1 MIAPG
6 WSAGPALPG
15 IRWSLHLLTG
25 TYDLAIDHP
34 IPSARPDVV
43 ERALRPAV
51 ATLVSLKLVVN
62 TALRFVYPFLPAI
75 ARGLGIDL
83 TQAGML
89 VSVRWASSLTT
100 PAVMSFAGDVHRTRR
115 LLVAGLAMFS
125 AGSIVTAW
133 AGVFIGAVVG
143 FVLAGLAKPMID
155 IGSQLYVAERVPYRR
170 RARYLG
176 ILEVAWAGG
185 LLVGAPAAGWLIANW
200 SWEAPFWALGSLGLV
215 GMGLALLFLDRH
227 DEAAANR
234 AARAPDSPGRQVM
247 LLLGT
252 IALFGFAHEGV
263 LVTLGGW
270 LEGSFSLTLLALGGV
285 GTLLGLSELAG
296 EGAMVA
302 FTDRLGKR
310 NALALGLGVGCVS
323 LLALSF
329 SSETLVPAMA
339 SLAIATVAMEFG
351 YISVIPLM
359 TELRPRGRTRILAL
373 SVVANGAGRIA
384 GDFISPR
391 LFTAGGMQMVTIVSA
406 SVVLAAVILILAGV
420 KEVSAE
426 ERARAGTES

>member
-1 MIAPG
+1 
-6 WSAGPALPG
+6 
-15 IRWSLHLLTG
+15 
-25 TYDLAIDHP
+25 
-34 IPSARPDVV
+34 
-43 ERALRPAV
+43 V
-51 ATLVSLKLVVN
+51 ATLVFLKLVVN

-100 PAVMSFAGDVHRTRR
+100 PALMSFAGDVHRTRR
-115 LLVAGLAMFS
+115 LVVAGLVMFS

-133 AGVFIGAVVG
+133 TGVFVGALVG
-143 FVLAGLAKPMID
+143 FALAGLAKPMID
-155 IGSQLYVAERVPYRR
+155 IGSQLYVAARVPYRR

-176 ILEVAWAGG
+176 ILELAWAGG
-185 LLVGAPAAGWLIANW
+185 LLVGAPAAGWLIDRW
-200 SWEAPFWALGSLGLV
+200 SWETPFWALGSLGLLGV
-215 GMGLALLFLDRH
+215 GLALLFLDRH
-227 DEAAANR
+227 DEAAAGR
-234 AARAPDSPGRQVM
+234 MATASDSPGRQVM
-247 LLLGT
+247 LLLA
-252 IALFGFAHEGV
+252 IVALFGFAHEGV

-296 EGAMVA
+296 EGVMVA

-310 NALALGLGVGCVS
+310 NALALGLGVGCAS
-323 LLALSF
+323 LFALAF
-329 SSETLVPAMA
+329 SSEALVPAMA
-339 SLAIATVAMEFG
+339 ALGVATLAMEFG

-359 TELRPRGRTRILAL
+359 TELRPRGRTRVLAL
-373 SVVANGAGRIA
+373 AVVANGVGRMA
-384 GDFISPR
+384 GDFIAPR

-406 SVVLAAVILILAGV
+406 AVVLSAAILVLTGV
-420 KEVSAE
+420 EEVSSA

>member
-1 MIAPG
+1 M
-6 WSAGPALPG
+6 
-15 IRWSLHLLTG
+15 
-25 TYDLAIDHP
+25 
-34 IPSARPDVV
+34 
-43 ERALRPAV
+43 
-51 ATLVSLKLVVN
+51 ATLVFLKLVVN

-100 PAVMSFAGDVHRTRR
+100 PALMSFAGDVHRTRR
-115 LLVAGLAMFS
+115 LVVAGLVMFS

-133 AGVFIGAVVG
+133 TGVFVGALVG
-143 FVLAGLAKPMID
+143 FALAGLAKPMID
-155 IGSQLYVAERVPYRR
+155 IGSQLYVAARVPYRR

-176 ILEVAWAGG
+176 ILELAWAGG
-185 LLVGAPAAGWLIANW
+185 LLVGAPAAGWLIDRW
-200 SWEAPFWALGSLGLV
+200 SWETPFWALGSLGLLGV
-215 GMGLALLFLDRH
+215 GLALLFLDRH
-227 DEAAANR
+227 DEAAAGR
-234 AARAPDSPGRQVM
+234 MATASDSPGRQVM
-247 LLLGT
+247 LLLA
-252 IALFGFAHEGV
+252 IAALFGFAHEGV

-296 EGAMVA
+296 EGVMVA

-310 NALALGLGVGCVS
+310 NALALGLGVGCAS
-323 LLALSF
+323 LFALSF
-329 SSETLVPAMA
+329 SSEALVPAMA
-339 SLAIATVAMEFG
+339 ALGVATLAMEFG

-359 TELRPRGRTRILAL
+359 TELRPRGRTRVLAL
-373 SVVANGAGRIA
+373 AVVANGVGRMA
-384 GDFISPR
+384 GDFIAPR

-406 SVVLAAVILILAGV
+406 AVVLSAAILVLTGV
-420 KEVSAE
+420 EEVSSA

>member
-1 MIAPG
+1 
-6 WSAGPALPG
+6 
-15 IRWSLHLLTG
+15 
-25 TYDLAIDHP
+25 
-34 IPSARPDVV
+34 
-43 ERALRPAV
+43 V
-51 ATLVSLKLVVN
+51 ATLVFLKLVVN

-100 PAVMSFAGDVHRTRR
+100 PALMSFAGDVHRTRR
-115 LLVAGLAMFS
+115 LVVAGLVMFS

-133 AGVFIGAVVG
+133 TGVFVGALVG
-143 FVLAGLAKPMID
+143 FALAGLAKPMID
-155 IGSQLYVAERVPYRR
+155 IGSQLYVAARVPYRR

-176 ILEVAWAGG
+176 ILELAWAGG
-185 LLVGAPAAGWLIANW
+185 LLVGAPAAGWLIDRW
-200 SWEAPFWALGSLGLV
+200 SWETPFWALGSLGLLGV
-215 GMGLALLFLDRH
+215 GLALLFLDRH
-227 DEAAANR
+227 DEAAAGR
-234 AARAPDSPGRQVM
+234 MATASDSPGRQVM
-247 LLLGT
+247 LLLA
-252 IALFGFAHEGV
+252 IVALFGFAHEGV

-296 EGAMVA
+296 EGVMVA

-310 NALALGLGVGCVS
+310 NALALGLGVGCAS
-323 LLALSF
+323 LFALSF
-329 SSETLVPAMA
+329 SSEALVPAMA
-339 SLAIATVAMEFG
+339 ALGVATLAMEFG

-359 TELRPRGRTRILAL
+359 TELRPRGRTRVLAL
-373 SVVANGAGRIA
+373 AVVANGVGRMA
-384 GDFISPR
+384 GDFIAPR

-406 SVVLAAVILILAGV
+406 AVVLSAAILVLTGV
-420 KEVSAE
+420 EEVSSA

>member
-1 MIAPG
+1 
-6 WSAGPALPG
+6 
-15 IRWSLHLLTG
+15 
-25 TYDLAIDHP
+25 
-34 IPSARPDVV
+34 
-43 ERALRPAV
+43 V
-51 ATLVSLKLVVN
+51 ATLVFLKLVVN

-100 PAVMSFAGDVHRTRR
+100 PALMSFAGDVHRTRR
-115 LLVAGLAMFS
+115 LVVAGLVMFS

-133 AGVFIGAVVG
+133 TGVFVGALVG
-143 FVLAGLAKPMID
+143 FALAGLAKPMID
-155 IGSQLYVAERVPYRR
+155 IGSQLYVAARVPYRR

-176 ILEVAWAGG
+176 ILELAWAGG
-185 LLVGAPAAGWLIANW
+185 LLVGAPAAGWLIDRW
-200 SWEAPFWALGSLGLV
+200 SWETPFWALGSLGLAGV
-215 GMGLALLFLDRH
+215 GLALLFLDRH
-227 DEAAANR
+227 DEAAAGR
-234 AARAPDSPGRQVM
+234 MATASDSPGRQVM
-247 LLLGT
+247 LLLA
-252 IALFGFAHEGV
+252 IVALFGFAHEGV

-296 EGAMVA
+296 EGVMVA

-310 NALALGLGVGCVS
+310 NALALGLGVGCAS
-323 LLALSF
+323 LFALSF
-329 SSETLVPAMA
+329 SSEALVPAMA
-339 SLAIATVAMEFG
+339 ALGVATLAMEFG

-359 TELRPRGRTRILAL
+359 TELRPRGRTRVLAL
-373 SVVANGAGRIA
+373 SVVANGVGRMA
-384 GDFISPR
+384 GDFIAPR

-406 SVVLAAVILILAGV
+406 AVVLSAAILVLTGV
-420 KEVSAE
+420 EEVSSA

>member
-1 MIAPG
+1 M
-6 WSAGPALPG
+6 
-15 IRWSLHLLTG
+15 
-25 TYDLAIDHP
+25 
-34 IPSARPDVV
+34 
-43 ERALRPAV
+43 
-51 ATLVSLKLVVN
+51 ATLVFLKLVVN

-100 PAVMSFAGDVHRTRR
+100 PALMSFAGDVHRTRR
-115 LLVAGLAMFS
+115 LVVAGLVMFS

-133 AGVFIGAVVG
+133 TGVFVGALVG
-143 FVLAGLAKPMID
+143 FALAGLAKPMID
-155 IGSQLYVAERVPYRR
+155 IGSQLYVAARVPYRR

-176 ILEVAWAGG
+176 ILELAWAGG
-185 LLVGAPAAGWLIANW
+185 LLVGAPAAGWLIDRW
-200 SWEAPFWALGSLGLV
+200 SWETPFWALGSLGLLGV
-215 GMGLALLFLDRH
+215 GLALLFLDRH
-227 DEAAANR
+227 DEAAAGR
-234 AARAPDSPGRQVM
+234 MATASDSPGRQVM
-247 LLLGT
+247 LLLA
-252 IALFGFAHEGV
+252 IVALFGFAHEGV

-296 EGAMVA
+296 EGVMVA

-310 NALALGLGVGCVS
+310 NALALGLGVGCAS
-323 LLALSF
+323 LFALAF
-329 SSETLVPAMA
+329 SSEALVPAMA
-339 SLAIATVAMEFG
+339 ALGVATLAMEFG

-359 TELRPRGRTRILAL
+359 TELRPRGRTRVLAL
-373 SVVANGAGRIA
+373 AVVANGVGRMA
-384 GDFISPR
+384 GDFIAPR

-406 SVVLAAVILILAGV
+406 AVVLSAAILVLTGV
-420 KEVSAE
+420 EEVSSA